1 MRATGFTHI
10 VFPNYTLTQV
20 KVSFL
25 LTDGVREVCFERVES
40 VSMSTITTETAREPR
55 ALSESALFRA
65 GPEARG

>member
-40 VSMSTITTETAREPR
+40 VRMSTVTTEISTGTPSIERKR
-55 ALSESALFRA
+55 SF
-65 GPEARG
+65 